1 MEEATPLTGVTR
13 DPNSLAV
20 RAFRS
25 SFEAMTISNFEDIN
39 LNLADQ
45 RRISLSYDNDT
56 GAITGETTD
65 GQRLFQMETDGW
77 ELAYEID
84 DPEATEEVS
93 VTLDRAIEAYQQEQ
107 EEITAQQQASPEL
120 GLG

>member
-1 MEEATPLTGVTR
+1 
-13 DPNSLAV
+13 
-20 RAFRS
+20 
-25 SFEAMTISNFEDIN
+25 MTISNFEDIN